1 MTYGKGDSMER
12 VLLMAVHHQ
21 NQTLERFQSSLDE
34 LEALTKTAGGEVAG
48 IVTQKRERL
57 HPGTYFG
64 SGKLEELA
72 ELVEQEEPLLVISN
86 DELSPGQLKNISNRI
101 DVRVIDRSQL
111 ILDIFA
117 TRAHTREGKL
127 QVELAQ
133 MQYLLPRLYGQGTEM
148 SRLGAGIG
156 TRGPGETKLETDR
169 RHIRRRIDEIKQQLK
184 AVVSHRSRYRER
196 RKANQA
202 FQVALVGYTNAGKS
216 TIFNR
221 VTGNDSLEQDQLFAT
236 LDPMTRRM
244 RLPSG
249 FQALLTDTVG
259 FIQDLPTALIAA
271 FRSTLEEV
279 TEADFIIHMVNS
291 AHPDHEQQ
299 QATVLKLL
307 NELGADHLPILTVY
321 NKADLLTEDFI
332 ASAHPY
338 VQISAFKEEDRR
350 LVMEQVQEMIQEASE
365 FYDTIV
371 PATGGRLLDKLAQ
384 ETILTK
390 REYNEEMDAYEVSG
404 YVLPNHPLFH
414 QLKGKNEA

>member
-34 LEALTKTAGGEVAG
+34 LEALTETAGGEVAG

-86 DELSPGQLKNISNRI
+86 DELSPGQLKNISNRVG
-101 DVRVIDRSQL
+101 VRVIDRSQL

-169 RHIRRRIDEIKQQLK
+169 RHIRRRIDEIKHQLK

-299 QATVLKLL
+299 QNTVLKLL
-307 NELGADHLPILTVY
+307 KELGADQLPILTVY

-350 LVMEQVQEMIQEASE
+350 LVMEKVQEMIQEASE

-371 PATGGRLLDKLAQ
+371 PAAGGRLLDKLAQ

-404 YVLPNHPLFH
+404 YVLPNNPLFH

>member
-1 MTYGKGDSMER
+1 MER

-72 ELVEQEEPLLVISN
+72 ELVEEEEPLLVISN
-86 DELSPGQLKNISNRI
+86 DELSPGQLKNISNRVG
-101 DVRVIDRSQL
+101 VRVIDRSQL

-169 RHIRRRIDEIKQQLK
+169 RHIRRRIDEIKEQLK

-299 QATVLKLL
+299 QNTVLKLL
-307 NELGADHLPILTVY
+307 KELGADKLPILTVY

-350 LVMEQVQEMIQEASE
+350 LVMEKVQEMIQEASE

-390 REYNEEMDAYEVSG
+390 REYNEEMDAYEVNG
-404 YVLPNHPLFH
+404 YVLPNNPLFH

>member
-1 MTYGKGDSMER
+1 MER

-34 LEALTKTAGGEVAG
+34 LEALTETAGGEVAG

-86 DELSPGQLKNISNRI
+86 DELSPGQLKNISNRVG
-101 DVRVIDRSQL
+101 VRVIDRSQL

-169 RHIRRRIDEIKQQLK
+169 RHIRRRIDEIKHQLK

-299 QATVLKLL
+299 QNTVLKLL
-307 NELGADHLPILTVY
+307 KELGADKLPILTVY

-350 LVMEQVQEMIQEASE
+350 LVMEKVQEMIQEASE

-390 REYNEEMDAYEVSG
+390 REYNEEMDAYEVNG
-404 YVLPNHPLFH
+404 YVLPNNPLFH

>member
-1 MTYGKGDSMER
+1 MTKGKGDSMER

-34 LEALTKTAGGEVAG
+34 LQALTKTAGGVVAG

-64 SGKLEELA
+64 AGKLDELA

-86 DELSPGQLKNISNRI
+86 DELSPGQLKNISNHI
-101 DVRVIDRSQL
+101 GVRVIDRSQL

-169 RHIRRRIDEIKQQLK
+169 RHIRRRIDEIKHQLK

-202 FQVALVGYTNAGKS
+202 FQIALVGYTNAGKS

-221 VTGNDSLEQDQLFAT
+221 LTGNDSLEQDQLFAT

-249 FQALLTDTVG
+249 FQTLLTDTVG

-307 NELGADHLPILTVY
+307 KDLEADHLPILTVY

-338 VQISAFKEEDRR
+338 LQISAFKEEDRR
-350 LVMEQVQEMIQEASE
+350 LVMEKVQEMIQETSE

-371 PATGGRLLDKLAQ
+371 PATGGRLLDKLTQ
-384 ETILTK
+384 ETIMTK
-390 REYNEEMDAYEVSG
+390 RTYNEALDAYEVSG
-404 YVLPNHPLFH
+404 YVLPDHPLSH